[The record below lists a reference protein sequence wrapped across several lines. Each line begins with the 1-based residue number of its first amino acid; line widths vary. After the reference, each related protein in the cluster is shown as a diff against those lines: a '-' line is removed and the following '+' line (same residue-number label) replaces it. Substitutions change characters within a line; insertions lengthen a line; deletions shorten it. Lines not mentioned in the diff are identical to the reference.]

1 MTRDFNIC
9 RDGLA
14 WLLLLILISLIVG
27 CRGSAYDHSHGHGES
42 ASHEESFEHG
52 PHGGRLLRKG
62 DFAVELLIFEK
73 GAPPQLRVFGYHD
86 DKPVAP
92 RELAATVRFTRLGG
106 QVDEIILKPNDEF
119 LTSSATVKEPHS
131 FDVAVEVE
139 HGGERYAWA
148 YPSYEGRVVMS
159 SEVAELSGVT
169 SEPTQARHI
178 RTVRTA
184 RGKIVPSEH
193 RIAHVIPR
201 FAGLVR
207 EGRKHIGDRVEKGEV
222 MAVIE
227 SNQSLQPFEVRSQI
241 EGTVVNG
248 HLVVGE
254 FVPENQWVYIVADI
268 SEVWADLFVP
278 LRERDAIAKGQR
290 VFITSVTGAATKE
303 GRVSYVAP
311 YADERAQAQLVR
323 VVIPNE
329 AGDFVP
335 GAFITGEIVVSE
347 EAVPVAIKRQ
357 AIQRFRDWQVVFV
370 RVGDIYEV
378 RPVTLG
384 RSDGDWME
392 VHAGLTPG
400 EEYVVGNS
408 FLIKADI
415 LKAGASHDH

>member
-1 MTRDFNIC
+1 MIRDINIC
-9 RDGLA
+9 RAGLA
-14 WLLLLILISLIVG
+14 WLLRLILISVIVG
-27 CRGSAYDHSHGHGES
+27 CKGSSHDHSHGHEES

-62 DFAVELLIFEK
+62 DFAVELLIVEK
-73 GAPPQLRVFGYHD
+73 GARPQLRVFGYHA

-92 RELAATVRFTRLGG
+92 GELGATVRFTRLGG
-106 QVDEIILKPNDEF
+106 QVDELILKPIDGF
-119 LTSSATVKEPHS
+119 LTSSVIVAEPHS
-131 FDVAVEVE
+131 FDVVVEVE
-139 HGGERYAWA
+139 HRGERYTWA

-159 SEVAELSGVT
+159 SEVAALSGVT
-169 SEPTQARHI
+169 SEPAQARQI

-254 FVPENQWVYIVADI
+254 FVPGNQWVYIVADI

-278 LRERDAIAKGQR
+278 LRERGAIAKGQR
-290 VFITSVTGAATKE
+290 VLITSVTGAATKE

-323 VVIPNE
+323 VVISNE

-347 EAVPVAIKRQ
+347 EAVPVAIKSQ

-370 RVGDIYEV
+370 RVGDTYEV

-415 LKAGASHDH
+415 LKAGVSHDH